1 MSCIQIGSVNI
12 LYKRINQFLSK
23 MKQIL
28 FAFCLFIGANSLI
41 AQTTLK
47 DNTWKT
53 LSKITFKKEYDEVLG
68 LKVDVPVFGNEIK
81 ALEGKQVTVK
91 GYIIPTDGYKSQKEF
106 VFSAFPYNMCFFC
119 GGAGPE
125 TVMEVSTVSAI
136 PYTSEPVYLKGILRL
151 NGSDVNKLIYSL
163 EKAEKL

>member
-1 MSCIQIGSVNI
+1 MKKIF
-12 LYKRINQFLSK
+12 FLLLITTSTA
-23 MKQIL
+23 
-28 FAFCLFIGANSLI
+28 AFS
-41 AQTTLK
+41 QSSLK

-53 LSKITFKKEYDEVLG
+53 LSRITFKKEYDEVLG
-68 LKVDVPVFGNEIK
+68 LKIDVPVFGTEVK
-81 ALEGKQVTVK
+81 SMEGKEVTVK

-125 TVMEVSTVSAI
+125 TVMEVVSKEPI
-136 PYTSEPVYLKGILRL
+136 KYTSEPVYLKGILRL
-151 NGSDVNKLIYSL
+151 NGKDVNRLIYSL

>member
-1 MSCIQIGSVNI
+1 
-12 LYKRINQFLSK
+12 
-23 MKQIL
+23 MKKIL
-28 FAFCLFIGANSLI
+28 FLLLFATST
-41 AQTTLK
+41 AVFSQSSLK

-53 LSKITFKKEYDEVLG
+53 LSRITFKKEYDEVLG
-68 LKVDVPVFGNEIK
+68 LKIDVPVFGTEVK
-81 ALEGKQVTVK
+81 SMEGKEVTVK

-125 TVMEVSTVSAI
+125 TVMEVVSKEPI
-136 PYTSEPVYLKGILRL
+136 KYTSEPVYLKGILRL
-151 NGSDVNKLIYSL
+151 NGKDVNRLIYSL

>member
-1 MSCIQIGSVNI
+1 MKNYIVY
-12 LYKRINQFLSK
+12 LFL
-23 MKQIL
+23 L
-28 FAFCLFIGANSLI
+28 TTTI
-41 AQTTLK
+41 AVGQSTLK

-68 LKVDVPVFGNEIK
+68 LKIDVPVFGKEVK
-81 ALEGKQVTVK
+81 SLEGKEVVVK

-125 TVMEVSTVSAI
+125 TVMEVVTKQPVT
-136 PYTSEPVYLKGILRL
+136 YTTEPIYLKGILKL
-151 NGSDVNKLIYSL
+151 NV
-163 EKAEKL
+163 